1 MKRVMILG
9 AGLYQVP
16 LIETAKR
23 MGLETVVVSV
33 PGPYKGFSLA
43 DRSYYVDTR
52 DREQILEIARSEQ
65 ISGICTTGT
74 DVAVRSVG
82 YACEKMGLNGISLA
96 AADVLCDKAL
106 MKEAFL
112 KGGVSCA
119 SGGRAFTAEQVK
131 EIAEQIGYPVVVKRV
146 DSSGSRGITVV
157 YSESEL
163 EDAYQY
169 ARRKTTQDYVVVERF
184 LRGTEIG
191 VDGYIRNGRVVFCAP
206 HAKFLYRGQKTT
218 VPMGHG
224 FPLVCSSQLEEDI
237 ANQMQLAADATG
249 ADNCCFN
256 ADVMTDGDR
265 AFLIEMGGRCGATCI
280 PELIGTYYGIDYY
293 EAMLTEAMGSGAD
306 FSGQAQRRP
315 CMAKLL
321 CSPKEG
327 IVTDIDE
334 ELLDEIRKDNV
345 RITIDPEVGGHVFAM
360 SDGTDRIGSVLLETQ
375 SENELDDIC
384 QRVRSAI
391 RIDGRRLSELWKG

>member
-1 MKRVMILG
+1 
-9 AGLYQVP
+9 
-16 LIETAKR
+16 
-23 MGLETVVVSV
+23 
-33 PGPYKGFSLA
+33 
-43 DRSYYVDTR
+43 
-52 DREQILEIARSEQ
+52 
-65 ISGICTTGT
+65 
-74 DVAVRSVG
+74 
-82 YACEKMGLNGISLA
+82 
-96 AADVLCDKAL
+96 
-106 MKEAFL
+106 
-112 KGGVSCA
+112 
-119 SGGRAFTAEQVK
+119 
-131 EIAEQIGYPVVVKRV
+131 
-146 DSSGSRGITVV
+146 
-157 YSESEL
+157 
-163 EDAYQY
+163 
-169 ARRKTTQDYVVVERF
+169 
-184 LRGTEIG
+184 
-191 VDGYIRNGRVVFCAP
+191 
-206 HAKFLYRGQKTT
+206 
-218 VPMGHG
+218 
-224 FPLVCSSQLEEDI
+224 
-237 ANQMQLAADATG
+237 
-249 ADNCCFN
+249 
-256 ADVMTDGDR
+256 MTDGDK

-384 QRVRSAI
+384 QKVRSAI